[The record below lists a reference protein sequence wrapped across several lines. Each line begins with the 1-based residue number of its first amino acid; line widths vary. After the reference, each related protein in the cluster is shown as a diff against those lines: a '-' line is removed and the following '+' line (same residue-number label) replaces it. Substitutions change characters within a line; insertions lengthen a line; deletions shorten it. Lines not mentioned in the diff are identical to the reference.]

1 MTTTRDLATVNSAM
15 NFFIV
20 SGLSGS
26 GKSIA
31 LQALEDLGYYCIDNL
46 PAVLLPQLAKKL
58 SNSGKGASQHLAV
71 SIDSRNRGFL
81 ETLPEQLKA
90 LGELGMDYKI
100 LFLEAQEPIL
110 VKRYSETRRRHPM
123 TDPDT
128 PLVEGIR
135 REKTLLEPMSRAATR
150 HIDTSRTTPQEL
162 RGLVRD
168 FAGAEISESPT
179 LLFESFGYK
188 HGTPIEADFV
198 FDVRCLP
205 NPYWEPQLRNHTGL
219 DQPVAEFLDKHPEV
233 SKMIE
238 HIRDFVETW
247 LPNFK
252 AENRSY
258 ITIAIGCT
266 GGQHRSVYVTSKLVE
281 YFRAQPLQ
289 VQVRHRELS

>member
-1 MTTTRDLATVNSAM
+1 M

-31 LQALEDLGYYCIDNL
+31 LQALEDMGYYCIDNL
-46 PAVLLPQLAKKL
+46 PAVLLPQLVRQFSDQSDNEL
-58 SNSGKGASQHLAV
+58 HNCAV

-81 ETLPEQLKA
+81 ERLPEQLKA
-90 LGELGMDYKI
+90 LGQLGTDYKI
-100 LFLEAQEPIL
+100 LFLEADEPIL
-110 VKRYSETRRRHPM
+110 VKRYSETRRRHPL

-135 REKTLLEPMSRAATR
+135 REKLLLAPMSRAATR
-150 HIDTSRTTPQEL
+150 HINTSRTTPQEL
-162 RGLVRD
+162 RGMVRD
-168 FAGAEISESPT
+168 FAGAEVSESPT

-205 NPYWEPQLRNHTGL
+205 NPYWENELRHQTGL
-219 DQPVAEFLDKHPEV
+219 DEPVAAFLEKHPEV
-233 SKMIE
+233 PRMIE
-238 HIRDFVETW
+238 HIRNFVETW

-252 AENRSY
+252 SENRSY

-281 YFRAQPLQ
+281 YFRAQPLH
-289 VQVRHRELS
+289 VQLRHRELS

>member
-1 MTTTRDLATVNSAM
+1 
-15 NFFIV
+15 
-20 SGLSGS
+20 
-26 GKSIA
+26 
-31 LQALEDLGYYCIDNL
+31 
-46 PAVLLPQLAKKL
+46 
-58 SNSGKGASQHLAV
+58 V

-81 ETLPEQLKA
+81 EGLPEQLKSLSQ
-90 LGELGMDYKI
+90 LGTEYKI
-100 LFLEAQEPIL
+100 LFLEADEPIL

-135 REKTLLEPMSRAATR
+135 REKLLLTPMYKAATR
-150 HIDTSRTTPQEL
+150 HINTSRTTPQEL

-205 NPYWEPQLRNHTGL
+205 NPYWETELRQQTGL
-219 DQPVAEFLDKHPEV
+219 DEPVAVFLEQHQEV
-233 SKMIE
+233 PRMIE
-238 HIRDFVETW
+238 HIRNFVETW

-252 AENRSY
+252 SENRSY

-289 VQVRHRELS
+289 VQLRHRELS